1 MLAYLITMSSTLI
14 LLLIAWVIAMSIPFK
29 PSGYD
34 YKQRKFWFIALGVLN
49 PIMCILVGALFYLVI
64 LTRNID
70 KGQLINNNGNLSDN
84 SIIALLCGTLLYFL
98 LGYLLS
104 STFRQTR
111 LGIWFNF
118 KNK

>member
-1 MLAYLITMSSTLI
+1 MLAYLITMSTTLV
-14 LLLIAWVIAMSIPFK
+14 LLFIAWAITISIPFK
-29 PSGYD
+29 PSGND
-34 YKQRKFWFIALGVLN
+34 YKQRKFWFISLGVLN
-49 PIMCILVGALFYLVI
+49 PIMCILVGTLFYLVI

-70 KGQLINNNGNLSDN
+70 KGQLINSKRNLSDN
-84 SIIALLCGTLLYFL
+84 SIIALLCGTLIYFL

>member
-1 MLAYLITMSSTLI
+1 MLAYLITMSSTLV
-14 LLLIAWVIAMSIPFK
+14 LLFIAWVIAMSIPFK

-49 PIMCILVGALFYLVI
+49 PIMCI

>member
-49 PIMCILVGALFYLVI
+49 PIMCILVLALFYNVI
-64 LTRNID
+64 LTIDID
-70 KGQLINNNGNLSDN
+70 KGQLINN

>member
-1 MLAYLITMSSTLI
+1 MLAYLITMSSTLV
-14 LLLIAWVIAMSIPFK
+14 LLFIAWVIAMSIPFK

-49 PIMCILVGALFYLVI
+49 PIMCILVGALFYFII
-64 LTRNID
+64 LTKPID
-70 KGQLINNNGNLSDN
+70 RGQLSDTKGNLSDN